1 MKNKPGVGPKR
12 VTLKSKSTN
21 VVLVTIPGVGLVDAD
36 CELIPDALDSQVLS
50 DWLEL
55 VTGVVV
61 VRFRPPLGG
70 DHFQGPGQDWDRSDH
85 VSLRSRGETKEA
97 FFEILTRPD
106 HVDARPSS
114 TILFKFVTCEQSIK
128 PWDTWLTLDS
138 RLKYPATWG
147 LKVETNPL
155 MYVAKLSFNHKMLLQ
170 KKNSEMLAYHS

>member
-85 VSLRSRGETKEA
+85 VCLRGRGEAKEA
-97 FFEILTRPD
+97 FFEILTGPD

-170 KKNSEMLAYHS
+170 KKILKC